1 MKNYMEAGWFY
12 SPRQIASYI
21 PRRFVTLKPPRNKL
35 RSPIAVLRELDL
47 HQWLMFTVGF
57 LGWTWDAFD
66 FFTVSLTVTEI
77 AADFDEDA
85 ASVTWGITVTL
96 MLRSVGALIS
106 GVFSDRYGRKWP
118 FIVNLFLFIVLELGS
133 GFCQNL
139 SQFLAVRSLYGIA
152 MGGLFGPAAA
162 TALEDLSYDAR
173 GVLSGFFEMGYA
185 IGYLLAAAFYRA
197 LVPTTTHGWRSLFW
211 FGAGP
216 PVLIIAFRLCLP
228 ETNYF
233 QVMKAEREARNRLEH
248 ADSGGATAGRA
259 NGFRAF
265 LKDSAKS
272 LKDNWV
278 LFIFLVVIMSGF
290 NAISHGS
297 QDFYPTFLKSQLGK
311 TPTQVTIITVVGQAG
326 AFIGA
331 NIVGYFSTFT
341 GRRLSMMITCV
352 IGAALIPGYILP
364 RNMDLVATVF
374 FEQLCVGGVWGPIP
388 IYLVEVN
395 PPTLRTL
402 LVGFTYQ
409 LGNLVSSASA
419 TIQATIGER
428 YPLPPGPD
436 GEERFNY
443 GKVIAIFL
451 GAVWAYLL
459 LFLFLGPEMSPEERA
474 AEAEHAKYLENLRA
488 QGVSLK
494 EIGEEMAL
502 KGKKDEEDN
511 RSVSP
516 HRSGEKEL
524 A

>member
-1 MKNYMEAGWFY
+1 
-12 SPRQIASYI
+12 
-21 PRRFVTLKPPRNKL
+21 
-35 RSPIAVLRELDL
+35 
-47 HQWLMFTVGF
+47 
-57 LGWTWDAFD
+57 
-66 FFTVSLTVTEI
+66 
-77 AADFDEDA
+77 
-85 ASVTWGITVTL
+85 
-96 MLRSVGALIS
+96 
-106 GVFSDRYGRKWP
+106 
-118 FIVNLFLFIVLELGS
+118 
-133 GFCQNL
+133 
-139 SQFLAVRSLYGIA
+139 
-152 MGGLFGPAAA
+152 
-162 TALEDLSYDAR
+162 
-173 GVLSGFFEMGYA
+173 MGYA

-211 FGAGP
+211 FGAAP

-233 QVMKAEREARNRLEH
+233 QVMKAEREARTRMEQ
-248 ADSGGATAGRA
+248 ADSGGATG
-259 NGFRAF
+259 NGKTGFRSF
-265 LKDSAKS
+265 LKDSGKS
-272 LKDNWV
+272 LKENWV

-297 QDFYPTFLKSQLGK
+297 QDFYPTFLKSQLGMD
-311 TPTQVTIITVVGQAG
+311 PTQVTIITVVGQAG

-331 NIVGYFSTFT
+331 NIVGYFSTFV

-352 IGAALIPGYILP
+352 IGGALIPGYILP
-364 RNMDLVATVF
+364 RNMNLVATVF
-374 FEQLCVGGVWGPIP
+374 FEQMCVGGVWGPIP

-474 AEAEHAKYLENLRA
+474 REAEQAKYFEDLRR
-488 QGVSLK
+488 QGASLR
-494 EIGEEMAL
+494 EIGEEMAA
-502 KGKKDEEDN
+502 KGRKEVNEADN
-511 RSVSP
+511 SPEKRSI
-516 HRSGEKEL
+516 EQIE
-524 A
+524 